1 MPFRTAPKTEKSPE
15 WDFVLITSQKEN
27 IMKKSA
33 CSIIG
38 LSLTAV
44 LLLLN
49 ANVFAQKTT
58 VWKGGAPG
66 MENDWNC
73 PKNWNTYSVPDVFS
87 NVIIPDV
94 STTTLAAPVIKN
106 GRMEVNTL
114 FLETNAFLTVEELG
128 QLVIFE
134 QVGSFYQDN
143 LRVEGSVFIINER
156 DGKNTKASTATNR

>member
-1 MPFRTAPKTEKSPE
+1 
-15 WDFVLITSQKEN
+15 
-27 IMKKSA
+27 MKKSA

-49 ANVFAQKTT
+49 TNVFAQKTT

-73 PKNWNTYSVPDVFS
+73 PKNWSTYSVPNAFS

-94 STTTLAAPVIKN
+94 STTTLAAPIIKN
-106 GRMEVNTL
+106 GRMEVNSL
-114 FLETNAFLTVEELG
+114 FLETNAFLTVEESA

-134 QVGSFYQDN
+134 QSGSYFQNN
-143 LRVEGSVFIINER
+143 LLLKGMMFILDGTIER
-156 DGKNTKASTATNR
+156 DVKASTATK